1 MSDREL
7 ILEVTSNMPETATFE
22 EIIDAIYTQLKI
34 EQGLDAVENG
44 DVLTEKEVLEE
55 IEKWY
60 EAI

>member
-34 EQGLDAVENG
+34 EQGLNAVENG
-44 DVLTEKEVLEE
+44 DVLSEKEVLEE
-55 IEKWY
+55 MERW
-60 EAI
+60 

>member
-34 EQGLDAVENG
+34 EQGLDAIKSGN
-44 DVLTEKEVLEE
+44 VLSEKEVLKE
-55 IEKWY
+55 IERR
-60 EAI
+60 

>member
-34 EQGLDAVENG
+34 EQGLNAVESGN
-44 DVLTEKEVLEE
+44 VLSEKEVLEE
-55 IEKWY
+55 IERW
-60 EAI
+60 

>member
-34 EQGLDAVENG
+34 EQGLDAVESGN
-44 DVLTEKEVLEE
+44 VLSEKEVLEE
-55 IEKWY
+55 IERW
-60 EAI
+60 

>member
-34 EQGLDAVENG
+34 EQGLDAIENG

-55 IEKWY
+55 LNIY
-60 EAI
+60 RLY

>member
-34 EQGLDAVENG
+34 EQGLDAVESG
-44 DVLTEKEVLEE
+44 DILSEKEVLEE
-55 IEKWY
+55 IERW
-60 EAI
+60 

>member
-34 EQGLDAVENG
+34 EQGLDAVESE
-44 DVLTEKEVLEE
+44 DVLTEKEVLNEL
-55 IEKWY
+55 EK
-60 EAI
+60 

>member
-44 DVLTEKEVLEE
+44 EVLSEKEVLEE
-55 IEKWY
+55 IERW
-60 EAI
+60 